1 MRLFL
6 KLAVVALALGVMAL
20 GLLAL
25 RQQRYETSS
34 ELSKAHWR
42 ILEQE
47 RAIWRLRAEIA
58 RNSRPQ
64 DIRQAAERLHLPLEP
79 IPNRVAP
86 VAATAAERDATR
98 AATGG

>member
-6 KLAVVALALGVMAL
+6 KLAVVALALGAMAL
-20 GLLAL
+20 GLLSL
-25 RQQRYETSS
+25 RQQRYEVSS

-47 RAIWRLRAEIA
+47 RGLWRMRADIA

-64 DIRQAAERLHLPLEP
+64 DIRQAADQLKLDLEP
-79 IPNRVAP
+79 IQNRVAP
-86 VAATAAERDATR
+86 VAANAT
-98 AATGG
+98 ATGG

>member
-6 KLAVVALALGVMAL
+6 KLTVVALALGAMAL

-25 RQQRYETSS
+25 RQQRYEASS

-47 RAIWRLRAEIA
+47 RALWRMRAEIA

-64 DIRQAAERLHLPLEP
+64 DIRQAAERLKIDLEP
-79 IPNRVAP
+79 IPNRVVP
-86 VAATAAERDATR
+86 VASTATERDANR
-98 AATGG
+98 PAAGG